1 MDVHTI
7 SGVINGCCMGKI
19 GGNCEKGNDKNTT
32 KKKFDEYDWRAHI
45 VEIEAIMNDR
55 PLTYVSTVNT
65 EPEVITPK
73 SLITGNLS
81 ETELAIDINVEEVLL
96 DIKKYRNQTTTLY
109 KEKIKIKEKFW
120 KNLRENY

>member
-1 MDVHTI
+1 M
-7 SGVINGCCMGKI
+7 KI
-19 GGNCEKGNDKNTT
+19 QQ

-55 PLTYVSTVNT
+55 PLTYISAVNT

-81 ETELAIDINVEEVLL
+81 ETELAIDVNVEEVLL
-96 DIKKYRNQTTTLY
+96 DIKN
-109 KEKIKIKEKFW
+109 IKIKLPHYTKRKLKL
-120 KNLRENY
+120 KNNSGKI